1 VLGASFSKKTSYEK
15 LCLILCLFVLF
26 FWQKVDVLRYTDEEY
41 EKYLIDPV
49 GISCTLFLD
58 CSITFISMTCLHFLC
73 YYQLKS
79 WKDLI

>member
-1 VLGASFSKKTSYEK
+1 VLGASFEK

-49 GISCTLFLD
+49 GISCTFFLD
-58 CSITFISMTCLHFLC
+58 CSVTFVSMTC
-73 YYQLKS
+73 
-79 WKDLI
+79 